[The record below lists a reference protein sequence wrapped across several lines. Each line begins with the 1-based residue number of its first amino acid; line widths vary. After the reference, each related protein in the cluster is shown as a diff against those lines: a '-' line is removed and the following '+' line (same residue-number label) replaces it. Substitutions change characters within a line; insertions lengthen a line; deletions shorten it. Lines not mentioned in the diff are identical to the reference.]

1 MIYNKCPRRALVC
14 GKSAVALDEEHEAC
28 VEDDAMFPSH
38 ASLHERV
45 QQSQRGEG

>member
-1 MIYNKCPRRALVC
+1 MC
-14 GKSAVALDEEHEAC
+14 GKSAVALDEEHEPC

-45 QQSQRGEG
+45 KHRQRGKG